1 MRRLRRRSALP
12 LWLAF
17 SLIGAALTAAPIA
30 EPTPENAHA
39 AATLAAAPPAA
50 AADWRAQQAPGS
62 AAAAATDARRV
73 WTILDGWTKIPLAR
87 DTGEPLARA
96 EVRVPDDWGYAR
108 DRAYAMA
115 WHIISLDLGATLPPR
130 LWLRFDAVA
139 HRAEVFLN
147 GRRVGGH
154 IGGFTPFAFDVT
166 GFARPG
172 VNTLAV
178 WVQDETAVVS
188 LRDRTAISQ
197 VALSR
202 PGEWLSPAGIRGGVF
217 LEARSPAHVEH
228 VVVRPLTRQNALQL
242 DTTVRLDGAADA
254 TISHAIY
261 EWPAGLAPVLV
272 VPETKL
278 PADGIARARLPWPDA
293 KRWSPAHPNL
303 YTLRTT
309 IRSGGRS
316 ETLETRFGFREF
328 WIEGKNF
335 MLNGQPIRLLGSS
348 VAREMEWALTPDVS
362 RRSGRVGLEFIKRE
376 MNFTAIRYHNTMMS
390 REAALAADEAG
401 VLVVNQTGLW
411 SAMREFYTN
420 GADRLLEHMSPQIDA
435 WYFRDVNSPSVVIWD
450 VENEM
455 LRDERSP
462 ERERW
467 VLALDAMLKRHDPT
481 LIVQHSGNAW
491 FAANQE
497 IVHLHMQERY
507 AEPLRHWIEHGT
519 TPLVFG
525 EFWVGGRGGET
536 RLANSREYASR
547 AEWFQEEVNLYR
559 EAMLEMRYHQA
570 SGVMPFWL
578 DRTMLTRTHK
588 GVRHTFDPADPVF
601 TWAVPGIRNRG
612 ADGLAP
618 AIAIVWPRN
627 GSVRAGEA
635 LERTVAVC
643 NDFETTKTFRVV
655 AQLGA
660 AREEWEVTLGPAQQD
675 RRALRFAAPTSGE
688 LSVTLTDRE
697 GRAHPGD
704 SLAVHVI
711 DDARATAPR
720 RSVWLLGGTDQ
731 SSAALRS
738 AGIAPRLAH
747 ALPEDAAS
755 ALVIVAP
762 DAPRDLLGRTPDAVQ
777 RFLARGGRLLLLT
790 QHDAPLW
797 MPAGLPFW
805 SSAKKSAPEFTALAW
820 PEYTRHLLFAREVPL
835 YAPGHPVFAGLSPA
849 DFTHW
854 NPGDGRVSDDSFV
867 RASAFALP
875 ASAPYRVLAG
885 CTRRENG
892 TLVET
897 RLGAGTALFCQLQVL
912 ENLAH
917 PAARRLLANLL
928 SYLDGAAWEVHPRE
942 LRYAGSLA
950 PAALGALTGLP
961 TERFQPADAST
972 APDALVLA
980 GDGANVRELE
990 QLAERGATVL
1000 ILSAETAG
1008 RLPGYATSRDPK
1020 LCYLGTRATA
1030 GDEPLFW
1037 GVASPSFAPLAD
1049 SPAQGALTQFPA
1061 AARVLLGGLALPR
1074 ARLPRESS
1082 SGERGLEL
1090 ADRAEPVAVAETRGA
1105 GQLVVTT
1112 LEPRRPDVPA
1122 HRQLLATILANAGID
1137 LPAAAARPSVVMV
1150 RKTVPLRLDGR
1161 LDDWTNDMEDSAVS
1175 LFRHADPVALT
1186 SKDVLRGRV
1195 ADDLEFS
1202 GVVYLL
1208 CGERELHVGGL
1219 LLGAAGAPSVEI
1231 DLGERTLRLDLTRA
1245 AATVDGRAIAARFA
1259 QGAQPAR
1266 EVGDTR
1272 LLSLLRRNPQIG
1284 SLHVATDTRGA
1295 TFETAIPLADLGLTA
1310 PPAELPAR
1318 FRLVR
1323 DDGATLQQPL
1333 PGADAR
1339 TSLTLRFER

>member
-1 MRRLRRRSALP
+1 MRRIRLRSVRSL
-12 LWLAF
+12 LFAF
-17 SLIGAALTAAPIA
+17 SWIGASLHAASLA
-30 EPTPENAHA
+30 EPTSENARA
-39 AATLAAAPPAA
+39 AATLAGTPSALST
-50 AADWRAQQAPGS
+50 DWRAQQAPGS
-62 AAAAATDARRV
+62 EAPAAGDARRV
-73 WTILDGWTKIPLAR
+73 WTVLEGWKKIPLAH
-87 DTGEPLARA
+87 DTGAPLVPTD
-96 EVRVPDDWGYAR
+96 VRVPDDWGYAR

-115 WHIISLDLGATLPPR
+115 WHIVTLDLGAALPPR

-139 HRAEVFLN
+139 HRAEIFMN

-154 IGGFTPFAFDVT
+154 VGGFTPFEFDVG
-166 GFARPG
+166 GFVQPG

-188 LRDRTAISQ
+188 LRDRVAVSQ

-217 LEARSPAHVEH
+217 LEARQSAHVEH
-228 VVVRPLTRQNALQL
+228 VVVRPSTRQNILQL
-242 DTTVRLDGAADA
+242 DTKVRLDGAADA
-254 TISHAIY
+254 TISHAVY
-261 EWPAGLAPVLV
+261 EWPAGAAPVLS

-278 PADGIARARLPWPDA
+278 ATNGVARTRVAWPDA
-293 KRWSPAHPNL
+293 KRWSPAHPHL

-335 MLNGQPIRLLGSS
+335 ILNGQPIRLLGSS

-362 RRSGRVGLEFIKRE
+362 RRSGRVGLEFLKRE

-420 GADRLLEHMSPQIDA
+420 GADRLLQHMSAQIDE

-467 VLALDAMLKRHDPT
+467 VLALDAMLKRHDPA
-481 LIVQHSGNAW
+481 LVVQHSGDAW
-491 FAANQE
+491 FSPDQE

-507 AEPLRHWIEHGT
+507 AEPLRHWVEHGK

-578 DRTMLTRTHK
+578 DRTMLSRTHK
-588 GVRHTFDPADPVF
+588 GIRRTFDPADPVF
-601 TWAVPGIRNRG
+601 TWAVPGIKNRG

-643 NDFETTKTFRVV
+643 NDFETTKTFHVV
-655 AQLGA
+655 AQLGS
-660 AREEWEVTLGPAQQD
+660 AREAWDVTLGPAQQD
-675 RRALRFAAPTSGE
+675 RHALRFAAPTSGE
-688 LSVTLTDRE
+688 LIVTLTDSD

-711 DDARATAPR
+711 DAAPAAAPR
-720 RSVWLLGGTDQ
+720 RAVWLLAGTDQ
-731 SSAALRS
+731 WSAALRS
-738 AGIAPRLAH
+738 AGIEPRLAS

-777 RFLARGGRLLLLT
+777 RFLARGGRLLVLT
-790 QHDAPLW
+790 QHDTPLW
-797 MPAGLPFW
+797 MPAGLPLW

-820 PEYTRHLLFAREVPL
+820 PEYTRHLIFAREVPL
-835 YAPGHPVFAGLSPA
+835 YAPGHPVLAGLSPT
-849 DFTHW
+849 DFTNWH
-854 NPGDGRVSDDSFV
+854 PGDGRVSDDSFV
-867 RASAFALP
+867 RPSAFALP

-892 TLVET
+892 TLIET

-928 SYLDGAAWEVHPRE
+928 AYLDGAAWETRPRE
-942 LRYAGSLA
+942 LRYAGSLTS
-950 PAALGALTGLP
+950 AALGALTGLP
-961 TERFQPADAST
+961 SERFRPADAST
-972 APDALVLA
+972 APDALVLV
-980 GDGANVRELE
+980 GDGADAQQLE
-990 QLAERGATVL
+990 QLADRGATVVV
-1000 ILSAETAG
+1000 LSTETAG
-1008 RLPGYATSRDPK
+1008 RLPGYATRRDPS
-1020 LCYLGTRATA
+1020 LCYFGTRATA
-1030 GDEPLFW
+1030 DDDPLFW
-1037 GVASPSFAPLAD
+1037 GVASASFAPLAD
-1049 SPAQGALTQFPA
+1049 SPAQGALAQFPA
-1061 AARVLLGGLALPR
+1061 RARIVLGGLVLPR
-1074 ARLPRESS
+1074 TRLPRESS

-1090 ADRAEPVAVAETRGA
+1090 ADRGQPIAVAETRGA

-1112 LEPRRPDVPA
+1112 LEPSRADTPA
-1122 HRQLLATILANAGID
+1122 HRQLLATLLANAGID
-1137 LPAAAARPSVVMV
+1137 LPAATARPSFVMV

-1175 LFRHADPVALT
+1175 LFRHADPIALT
-1186 SKDVLRGRV
+1186 SKDVVRGRV

-1202 GVVYLL
+1202 GVIYLL
-1208 CGERELHVGGL
+1208 RGEHELYVGGL
-1219 LLGAAGAPSVEI
+1219 ILTAAGAPSVEI
-1231 DLGERTLRLDLTRA
+1231 DLGARALRLDLARA
-1245 AATVDGRAIAARFA
+1245 AASLDGRSLAARFA
-1259 QGAQPAR
+1259 QGTQPAR

-1284 SLHVATDTRGA
+1284 SLHVASDTHGA
-1295 TFETAIPLADLGLTA
+1295 TFEAAIPLVDLDLA
-1310 PPAELPAR
+1310 AVPAELPAR

-1323 DDGATLQQPL
+1323 DDGTTLQQPI
-1333 PGADAR
+1333 PDSGAP
-1339 TSLTLRFER
+1339 TTLTLRFER